1 MVNAMH
7 VSVICTVRN
16 EEKSIT
22 TLLDSLQNGT
32 RRPDEIVIVDGGS
45 RDNTAGVI
53 ESYAKTNPSVRLIV
67 EKGANISKGRNV
79 AIKNAKYDLIAC
91 VDGGCIADKNWLAN
105 LIKPFENDPSMEYV
119 LGFYLPDPKTRFEDV
134 VGALL
139 YPHVDRIKAETFTPS
154 ARSMAFWRKC
164 WEIVDGFPERLYTGE
179 DSLFFLKLKDRNF
192 KYTVITDAIIY
203 WRPRGSFKSLYKQ
216 YYYYAKGSK
225 EACLQYT
232 FVAYGE
238 NIFTYFI
245 PILFNY
251 TVHCIV
257 KFQFIHLFYV
267 PVALFA
273 VLSGKIMGT
282 VAGIRSPI
290 REHVRD

>member
-1 MVNAMH
+1 MK

-53 ESYAKTNPSVRLIV
+53 ESYAKSNPSVKLFI
-67 EKGANISKGRNV
+67 EKGANISRGRNV
-79 AIKNAKYDLIAC
+79 AIKNATHDLIAC

-105 LIKPFENDPSMEYV
+105 LIKPFECDPSMEYV
-119 LGFYLPDPKTRFEDV
+119 LGFYLPDPKTKFEDV

-139 YPHVDRIKAETFTPS
+139 YPHADRIKAETFTPS
-154 ARSMAFWRKC
+154 ARSMAFWKKC
-164 WEIVDGFPERLYTGE
+164 WEMVDGFPERLYTAE
-179 DSLFFLKLKDRNF
+179 DSLFFLNLKAKNF
-192 KYTVITDAIIY
+192 KYAFVDDAIIY
-203 WRPRGSFKSLYKQ
+203 WRPRSSFKSLYKQ

-245 PILFNY
+245 PILSRYSINL
-251 TVHCIV
+251 IK
-257 KFQFIHLFYV
+257 KFHFIHLLYV
-267 PVALFA
+267 PIVLTA
-273 VLSGKIMGT
+273 VLSGKIIGT
-282 VAGIRSPI
+282 IAGFRSPI